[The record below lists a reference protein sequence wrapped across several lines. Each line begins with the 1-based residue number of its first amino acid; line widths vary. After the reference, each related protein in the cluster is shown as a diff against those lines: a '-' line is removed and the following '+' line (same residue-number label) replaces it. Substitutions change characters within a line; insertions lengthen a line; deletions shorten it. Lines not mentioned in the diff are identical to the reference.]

1 MIAALQ
7 FLCKMPK
14 LRVLFIVPS
23 LKRAGAERQLLDLVN
38 ALPAADFEKYV
49 LTYRA
54 NDGLEK
60 ELDQDDVTLHELS
73 RKARIDLSLGRQI
86 GHLIDQYQIDV
97 VHCTLQNAM
106 LYGLMGRYFAESL
119 PAVVVA
125 IHTTKNP
132 DLKHDIADS
141 LIYRPMLRRCDDVW
155 FVSQVQ
161 AETWLAKMRFLREQ
175 SRVVHNGINLNH
187 YDPVE
192 AHFAGRKLRESL
204 GIGVDEN
211 VVCSVAGL
219 RPEKLHNVLIDALA
233 RVIAGGVPC
242 RLLLVGTGPT
252 EPQLRDQVDSLGL
265 QSNVLFLGATDD
277 VRPALA
283 AADAMALVSA
293 AETFSMAMLEA
304 MAMELPVI
312 TTVVGGAS
320 EAIVSGQN
328 GFLVSPNDPQELATI
343 ITSLFSDA
351 PLRESVG
358 RRARTT
364 VVDRFALSTMARNSA
379 RYLREIPARNKD

>member
-1 MIAALQ
+1 MSN
-7 FLCKMPK
+7 

-38 ALPAADFEKYV
+38 ALPADEFEKHV
-49 LTYRA
+49 LTFRE
-54 NDGLEK
+54 NDGLEN
-60 ELDQDDVTLHELS
+60 ELEKKGSMLHELS
-73 RKARIDLSLGRQI
+73 RKARVDLALGRKI
-86 GHLIDQYQIDV
+86 GRLIDQYQIDV

-106 LYGLMGRYFAESL
+106 LYGLMGRYFAQGR
-119 PAVVVA
+119 PAVIAA

-132 DLKHDIADS
+132 DFKHDVADS
-141 LIYRPMLRRCDDVW
+141 LVYRPMLRRCDDVW

-161 AETWLAKMRFLREQ
+161 AETWRAKMKFLREH
-175 SRVVHNGINLNH
+175 SRVVHNGINLDH
-187 YDPVE
+187 YDPAGVQS
-192 AHFAGRKLRESL
+192 AGRRLRESL
-204 GIGVDEN
+204 GICADEN

-219 RPEKLHNVLIDALA
+219 RPEKLHNVLVDALA
-233 RVIAGGVPC
+233 RVIRDGVNC

-252 EPQLRDQVDSLGL
+252 EPQLRHQVDSLGL
-265 QSNVLFLGATDD
+265 QSNVHFLGATDD

-283 AADAMALVSA
+283 ASDTMALVSA

-328 GFLVSPNDPQELATI
+328 GFLVSPNDALELAAVMTL
-343 ITSLFSDA
+343 LFSDA
-351 PLRESVG
+351 TLRDSVG
-358 RRARTT
+358 RRARNT
-364 VVDRFALSTMARNSA
+364 VVERFALPTMAHNSA
-379 RYLREIPARNKD
+379 KYLREVPSRNKD